1 MKQKL
6 LTFLWAVLAVGLAQ
20 AWGQTPDFSA
30 VNADGVTLYYK
41 LLDSGTEVAV
51 YPKGDPSSSTS
62 GNRYSAE
69 AIHIPA
75 KVSHPNGTS
84 YDVVAIGYRAFYY
97 GAVKEI
103 TLPASIRTIEGE
115 AFRFCGV
122 REMTLPEGL
131 TAMNGERHFTNST
144 MLHTVHIPASLKH
157 IPNYAFND
165 CSALATVT
173 FAGMPES
180 IGAQVF
186 KGTALWRNSP
196 DGLVTLMDGRILLG
210 YKGSLEHGGECV
222 CL

>member
-103 TLPASIRTIEGE
+103 TLPASIRDACDTSIEY
-115 AFRFCGV
+115 RD
-122 REMTLPEGL
+122 TLIL
-131 TAMNGERHFTNST
+131 
-144 MLHTVHIPASLKH
+144 
-157 IPNYAFND
+157 
-165 CSALATVT
+165 
-173 FAGMPES
+173 
-180 IGAQVF
+180 
-186 KGTALWRNSP
+186 
-196 DGLVTLMDGRILLG
+196 DGLFAIWQRNARR
-210 YKGSLEHGGECV
+210 
-222 CL
+222 

>member
-75 KVSHPNGTS
+75 KVSHPNA
-84 YDVVAIGYRAFYY
+84 DAPR
-97 GAVKEI
+97 GAGF
-103 TLPASIRTIEGE
+103 SR
-115 AFRFCGV
+115 
-122 REMTLPEGL
+122 
-131 TAMNGERHFTNST
+131 
-144 MLHTVHIPASLKH
+144 
-157 IPNYAFND
+157 
-165 CSALATVT
+165 
-173 FAGMPES
+173 
-180 IGAQVF
+180 
-186 KGTALWRNSP
+186 
-196 DGLVTLMDGRILLG
+196 
-210 YKGSLEHGGECV
+210 
-222 CL
+222 

>member
-173 FAGMPES
+173 FCRNARVDRGAGVQGYGFC
-180 IGAQVF
+180 GA
-186 KGTALWRNSP
+186 
-196 DGLVTLMDGRILLG
+196 TLPTGWSR
-210 YKGSLEHGGECV
+210 
-222 CL
+222 